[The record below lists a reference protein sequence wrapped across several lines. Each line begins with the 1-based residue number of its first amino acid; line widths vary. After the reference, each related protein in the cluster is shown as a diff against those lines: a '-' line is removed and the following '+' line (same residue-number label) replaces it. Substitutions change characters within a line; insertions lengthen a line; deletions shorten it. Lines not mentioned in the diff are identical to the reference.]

1 MAPKMLPNEFQALRE
16 SVKQNGLFYAIVV
29 NKDGI
34 LLDGHNRYEMCR
46 ELGIEARVE
55 VKSFSDLLHE
65 KIFICESA
73 GKRRNL
79 NEWQKIEL
87 AMSTEKRLK
96 EIAMQ
101 NRLANLKQNQNRSA
115 EQLSR

>member
-46 ELGIEARVE
+46 ELGIE
-55 VKSFSDLLHE
+55 D
-65 KIFICESA
+65 
-73 GKRRNL
+73 
-79 NEWQKIEL
+79 
-87 AMSTEKRLK
+87 
-96 EIAMQ
+96 
-101 NRLANLKQNQNRSA
+101 
-115 EQLSR
+115 